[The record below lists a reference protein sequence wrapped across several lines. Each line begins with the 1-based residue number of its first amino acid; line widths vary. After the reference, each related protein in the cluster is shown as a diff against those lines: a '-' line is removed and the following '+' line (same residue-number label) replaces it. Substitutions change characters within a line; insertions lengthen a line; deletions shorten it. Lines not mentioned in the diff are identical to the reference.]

1 MIKAKPIERI
11 YTAQNNESETANLY
25 SSSTIRS
32 IKKQKEKNI
41 NKINVQVRTTHK
53 NTKYIRKL

>member
-11 YTAQNNESETANLY
+11 CTAQNNESETANLY